1 MQTNKT
7 DSFWFFATTMSE
19 LLSSNHRINVEH
31 NIIWNLYCNMKK
43 FKIYFLDNLVL
54 MR

>member
-7 DSFWFFATTMSE
+7 DSFWFFAITMSE
-19 LLSSNHRINVEH
+19 LLSSNHRINIEH
-31 NIIWNLYCNMKK
+31 NVWDLYCNMKK
-43 FKIYFLDNLVL
+43 FKIGFLENLVL